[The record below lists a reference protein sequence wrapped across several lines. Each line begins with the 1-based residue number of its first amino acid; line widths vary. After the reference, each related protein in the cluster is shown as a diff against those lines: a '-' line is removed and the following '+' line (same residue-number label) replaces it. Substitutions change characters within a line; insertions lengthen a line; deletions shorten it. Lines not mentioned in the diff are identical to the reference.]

1 MDKRK
6 RSSRAAIR
14 LLAATRSRRYGD
26 RPTLPVGAMPLR
38 VKYTLAEL
46 LVGSDF
52 DKPLTDEE
60 REWIDA
66 PAAGH
71 ELV

>member
-1 MDKRK
+1 LDKRQ
-6 RSSRAAIR
+6 RTSRAAIC

-26 RPTLPVGAMPLR
+26 RPTLPVGDMTLR

-66 PAAGH
+66 PAAGR